1 MSAPAAPQNPH
12 MTSAQTR
19 PPPRGRYLAR
29 LSLLAL
35 GVVYG
40 DIGTSPLYALREAF
54 HGQHGIPV
62 TQGNVLGVLSL
73 IFWALIL
80 IVTVKYHVVI
90 IRADNKG
97 EGGVLALMAMVQ
109 GSRIARGLS
118 PRRIM
123 IVLGIFG
130 AALLYADGALTPAVS
145 VLSAVEGLSIA
156 APTLQPRVIV
166 AITLA
171 ILVALFLLQSRGTA
185 GIGAI
190 FGPVMLVW
198 FATIAV
204 LGLNGILKHP
214 AVVSAVLPTH
224 AIRFLA
230 EDPGRGLLV
239 LGAVFLAVTGGEA
252 LYADLGHFGHTA
264 IQLAW
269 FTIPLPALMLNYF
282 GQGALLLTNPEAAP
296 NPFYF
301 LAPPQLL
308 YPLIPL
314 AAAAAVIASQAVI
327 SGAFSLTRQAVQLG
341 YIPRM
346 DIEHT
351 SSREIGQIYV
361 PSVNKMLAVLTITLV
376 LYFRTSS
383 NLAGAYG
390 VALSTLMALTTVMF
404 YVMSREVWGWSFA
417 KAAAVS
423 GSFLVVDLT
432 FLVANALKIWHGGWV
447 PLVIAIVLYF
457 IMITW
462 KRGREIL
469 SKRMLEK
476 TVPLKLL
483 LADLAAE
490 PPVRVPGTAVFMY
503 GSSDG
508 TPPALVLNLT
518 HNKVLHEKIVFLTV
532 ITEDVPHVGDEHR
545 VTVKRSGKGFHSVV
559 ARYGFMQ
566 DPDINEI
573 LAACKGSGL
582 SIPLEGTTFFLGRET
597 LIASDRPGM
606 AIWRE
611 RLFAFM
617 SRNAMRATA
626 FFKIPPN
633 QVFEVGAYVEL

>member
-1 MSAPAAPQNPH
+1 

-19 PPPRGRYLAR
+19 PKGRYLAR

-54 HGQHGIPV
+54 HGPHAIPLTASSV
-62 TQGNVLGVLSL
+62 MGVLSL
-73 IFWALIL
+73 IVWSLIL

-97 EGGVLALMAMVQ
+97 EGGVLALMALVN
-109 GSRIARGLS
+109 GSRLMRGLA
-118 PRRIM
+118 PRRLM

-145 VLSAVEGLSIA
+145 VLSAVEGLEIA
-156 APTLQPRVIV
+156 APTLQHWVILLTSLV
-166 AITLA
+166 
-171 ILVALFLLQSRGTA
+171 ILVGLFLFQSRGTA
-185 GIGAI
+185 GVGAV
-190 FGPVMLVW
+190 FGPVMLLW
-198 FATIAV
+198 FLTIAV
-204 LGLNGILKHP
+204 LGVKEILRYP
-214 AVVSAVLPTH
+214 GVVGAVLPTH
-224 AIRFLA
+224 AIQFFA

-252 LYADLGHFGHTA
+252 LYADLGHFGHSA

-269 FTIPLPALMLNYF
+269 FTVPLPALLLNYF
-282 GQGALLLTNPEAAP
+282 GQGALLLTHPETAP

-301 LAPPQLL
+301 LAPANAL
-308 YPLIPL
+308 YFLIPL
-314 AAAAAVIASQAVI
+314 ATAAAIIASQAVI

-346 DIEHT
+346 EIDHT

-361 PSVNKMLAVLTITLV
+361 PSINWMLMVLTIALV
-376 LYFRTSS
+376 FGFQSSS

-404 YVMSREVWGWSFA
+404 YVMSREVWGWSLLR
-417 KAAAVS
+417 AASVS
-423 GSFLVVDLT
+423 GLFLVVDLT

-447 PLVIAIVLYF
+447 PLAIAIVLYF
-457 IMITW
+457 MMITW

-469 SKRMLEK
+469 SKRMMEK

-490 PPVRVPGTAVFMY
+490 PPTRVPGTAVFMY

-518 HNKVLHEKIVFLTV
+518 HNKVLHEKIVFLTI
-532 ITEDVPHVGDEHR
+532 ITEDVPHVGEEQR
-545 VTVKRSGKGFHSVV
+545 VVVKRSGKGFHSVT

-566 DPDINEI
+566 DPDIGEV
-573 LAACKGSGL
+573 LAACKKSSL
-582 SIPLEGTTFFLGRET
+582 DIPLEGTTFFLGRET

-606 AIWRE
+606 AMWRE
-611 RLFAFM
+611 RLFSFM
-617 SRNAMRATA
+617 SRNALRATA

>member
-1 MSAPAAPQNPH
+1 MSAPVAPQNPYPTATPAH
-12 MTSAQTR
+12 
-19 PPPRGRYLAR
+19 PRVRYLAR

-40 DIGTSPLYALREAF
+40 DIGTSPLYALQQAF
-54 HGQHGIPV
+54 HGQHAIPV
-62 TQGNVLGVLSL
+62 TPGSVLGVLSL
-73 IFWALIL
+73 IYRALIL
-80 IVTVKYHVVI
+80 IVTVKYHIVV

-109 GSRIARGLS
+109 GSRIARALP

-145 VLSAVEGLSIA
+145 VLSAVECLSIA
-156 APTLQPRVIV
+156 APTLQPGVIL

-224 AIRFLA
+224 AIRFFA
-230 EDPGRGLLV
+230 DDPSRGLLV
-239 LGAVFLAVTGGEA
+239 LGAVFLVVTGGEA
-252 LYADLGHFGHTA
+252 LYADLGHFGHSA

-269 FTIPLPALMLNYF
+269 FTIPLPALLLNYF
-282 GQGALLLTNPEAAP
+282 GQGALLLTHPETAP

-301 LAPPQLL
+301 LAPAKALFF
-308 YPLIPL
+308 LIPL
-314 AAAAAVIASQAVI
+314 ATAAAVIASQAVI

-341 YIPRM
+341 YVPRM

-361 PSVNKMLAVLTITLV
+361 PSVNKMLAILTIALV
-376 LYFRTSS
+376 LGFQTSS
-383 NLAGAYG
+383 DLAGAYG

-404 YVMSREVWGWSFA
+404 YVMSREVWGWSLL

-447 PLVIAIVLYF
+447 PLAIAIVLYF
-457 IMITW
+457 AMSTW

-469 SKRMLEK
+469 SKRMMEK

-503 GSSDG
+503 GNADG
-508 TPPALVLNLT
+508 TPPALVLNLA

-532 ITEDVPHVGDEHR
+532 ITEDVPHVPEDQR
-545 VTVKRSGKGFHSVV
+545 DTVKRSGKGFHTVI
-559 ARYGFMQ
+559 AHYGFMQ
-566 DPDINEI
+566 DPDINEV
-573 LAACKGSGL
+573 LAACKRNHL
-582 SIPLEGTTFFLGRET
+582 SIPMEGTTFFLGRET

-617 SRNAMRATA
+617 SRNALRATA

>member
-1 MSAPAAPQNPH
+1 MSAPVEPRKSTTPTGPHTNPPQ
-12 MTSAQTR
+12 
-19 PPPRGRYLAR
+19 GRYLAR

-54 HGQHGIPV
+54 HGPHAIPV
-62 TQGNVLGVLSL
+62 SHGNVLGVLSL
-73 IFWALIL
+73 ILWSLIL
-80 IVTVKYHVVI
+80 IVTIKYHVVI

-97 EGGVLALMAMVQ
+97 EGGVLALMALVN
-109 GSRIARGLS
+109 GSRVARGLT

-130 AALLYADGALTPAVS
+130 AALLYADGALTPAIS
-145 VLSAVEGLSIA
+145 VLSAVEGLEIA
-156 APTLQPRVIV
+156 TPALQHWIIW
-166 AITLA
+166 ITLV
-171 ILVALFLLQSRGTA
+171 ILVGLFAFQRRGTA
-185 GIGAI
+185 GVGAV

-198 FATIAV
+198 FLAIAV
-204 LGLNGILKHP
+204 LGLNGILRNP
-214 AVVSAVLPTH
+214 SVMAAVSPLHGVQ
-224 AIRFLA
+224 FLA
-230 EDPGRGLLV
+230 EDPGRGLIV

-252 LYADLGHFGHTA
+252 LYADLGHFGHSA

-269 FTIPLPALMLNYF
+269 FTIPLPALILNYF
-282 GQGALLLTNPEAAP
+282 GQGALLLSQPEAAA

-301 LAPPQLL
+301 LAPAKLL
-308 YPLIPL
+308 IPMIPL
-314 AAAAAVIASQAVI
+314 ATAATIIASQAVI

-361 PSVNKMLAVLTITLV
+361 PTVNKLLAVLTIALV
-376 LYFRTSS
+376 LGFQTSS

-404 YVMSREVWGWSFA
+404 YVMSREVWGWSIL
-417 KAAAVS
+417 KAASVAGV
-423 GSFLVVDLT
+423 FLVVDLT
-432 FLVANALKIWHGGWV
+432 FLVSNALKIWHGGWV
-447 PLVIAIVLYF
+447 PLAIAIILFFV
-457 IMITW
+457 MSTW

-469 SKRMLEK
+469 SKRMMEK

-490 PPVRVPGTAVFMY
+490 PPTRVPGTAVFMY

-518 HNKVLHEKIVFLTV
+518 HNKVLHEKIVFLT
-532 ITEDVPHVGDEHR
+532 ITTEDVPHVAQESR

-566 DPDINEI
+566 DPDIGEV
-573 LAACKGSGL
+573 LAACKKSHL
-582 SIPLEGTTFFLGRET
+582 DIPMEGTTFFLGRET

-606 AIWRE
+606 SMWRE
-611 RLFAFM
+611 RLFSFM
-617 SRNAMRATA
+617 SRNALRATA
-626 FFKIPPN
+626 FFKIPSN

>member
-1 MSAPAAPQNPH
+1 M
-12 MTSAQTR
+12 
-19 PPPRGRYLAR
+19 
-29 LSLLAL
+29 
-35 GVVYG
+35 
-40 DIGTSPLYALREAF
+40 F
-54 HGQHGIPV
+54 
-62 TQGNVLGVLSL
+62 
-73 IFWALIL
+73 
-80 IVTVKYHVVI
+80 
-90 IRADNKG
+90 
-97 EGGVLALMAMVQ
+97 
-109 GSRIARGLS
+109 
-118 PRRIM
+118 
-123 IVLGIFG
+123 
-130 AALLYADGALTPAVS
+130 
-145 VLSAVEGLSIA
+145 
-156 APTLQPRVIV
+156 
-166 AITLA
+166 
-171 ILVALFLLQSRGTA
+171 QSRGTA
-185 GIGAI
+185 GVGAV
-190 FGPVMLVW
+190 FGPVMVVW
-198 FATIAV
+198 FGTIAV
-204 LGLNGILKHP
+204 LGVNGILRHP
-214 AVVSAVLPTH
+214 AVIGAVVPTH
-224 AIRFLA
+224 AIQFFA

-239 LGAVFLAVTGGEA
+239 LGAVFLVVTGGEA

-269 FTIPLPALMLNYF
+269 FTIPLPALLLNYF
-282 GQGALLLTNPEAAP
+282 GQGALLLTNPEAAAT
-296 NPFYF
+296 PFYL
-301 LAPPQLL
+301 LAPAKLL
-308 YPLIPL
+308 IPLIPL
-314 AAAAAVIASQAVI
+314 ATLAAIIASQAVI

-346 DIEHT
+346 EIEHT

-361 PSVNKMLAVLTITLV
+361 PSVNKMLAVLTIALV
-376 LYFRTSS
+376 LYFQTSS

-404 YVMSREVWGWSFA
+404 YVMSREVWGWSFL

-457 IMITW
+457 VMITW

-469 SKRMLEK
+469 AKRMMEK

-490 PPVRVPGTAVFMY
+490 PPVRVPGTAVF
-503 GSSDG
+503 
-508 TPPALVLNLT
+508 NLT

-532 ITEDVPHVGDEHR
+532 TTEDVPHVSSEQR
-545 VTVKRSGKGFHSVV
+545 VTVKRSGKGFHNVV

-573 LAACKGSGL
+573 LAACKGKGL

-606 AIWRE
+606 AMWRE

-617 SRNAMRATA
+617 SRNALRATA

>member
-1 MSAPAAPQNPH
+1 MSAPVVPQNPH
-12 MTSAQTR
+12 PAT
-19 PPPRGRYLAR
+19 PPAHPRGRYLAR

-40 DIGTSPLYALREAF
+40 DIGTSPLYALQQAF

-156 APTLQPRVIV
+156 APTLQPRVIL

-171 ILVALFLLQSRGTA
+171 ILVALFLFQSRGTA

-198 FATIAV
+198 FGTIAV

-214 AVVSAVLPTH
+214 AVVGAVLPTH

-230 EDPGRGLLV
+230 EDPGRGLIV
-239 LGAVFLAVTGGEA
+239 LGAVFLVVTGGEA

-269 FTIPLPALMLNYF
+269 FTIPLPALLLNYF
-282 GQGALLLTNPEAAP
+282 GQGALLLTNPEAAA
-296 NPFYF
+296 NPFYL
-301 LAPPQLL
+301 LAPAKLL
-308 YPLIPL
+308 IPLIPL
-314 AAAAAVIASQAVI
+314 ATVAAIIASQAVI

-346 DIEHT
+346 EIEHT

-361 PSVNKMLAVLTITLV
+361 PSVNKMLAVLTIALV
-376 LYFRTSS
+376 LYFQTAS

-417 KAAAVS
+417 KAAVVS
-423 GSFLVVDLT
+423 GSFLIVDLT
-432 FLVANALKIWHGGWV
+432 FLAANALKIWHGGWV
-447 PLVIAIVLYF
+447 PLVIAIALYF
-457 IMITW
+457 VMITW
-462 KRGREIL
+462 KKGREIL
-469 SKRMLEK
+469 AKRMMEK

-532 ITEDVPHVGDEHR
+532 MTEDVPHVGGEQR

-573 LAACKGSGL
+573 LAACKTNGL

-606 AIWRE
+606 AMWRE

-617 SRNAMRATA
+617 SRNALRATA